1 MLKQSVDRIRRRGS
15 QLVMK
20 NVAHIRDVRAL
31 GLARRI
37 ALENEAIIRRRLASM
52 G

>member
-1 MLKQSVDRIRRRGS
+1 MLKQAVDRIRRRGS
-15 QLVMK
+15 QLVVK
-20 NVAHIRDVRAL
+20 SAADIRDVRAL
-31 GLARRI
+31 WLARRI